1 MADPSRIR
9 LPDCSKLTTN
19 LKNTNDAI
27 IYRHNL
33 IINFFDV
40 VLFVLSGL
48 VSGPSFMLTSSLVLE
63 FWQVLAIKGLTKNP
77 EIENIPVWDLSNIW
91 RQGQFRDTKSS
102 MSASNK
108 MLVIVQ
114 NARFTGLF
122 LSYLEKQNNGRG
134 W

>member
-1 MADPSRIR
+1 MADLSRIR

-27 IYRHNL
+27 ICRHNF

-63 FWQVLAIKGLTKNP
+63 FWQVLAIKALTKNP
-77 EIENIPVWDLSNIW
+77 DIENIPVWDLSNIW
-91 RQGQFRDTKSS
+91 RQGQFRDTKFS
-102 MSASNK
+102 MNTSNK

-114 NARFTGLF
+114 NARFTGFF
-122 LSYLEKQNNGRG
+122 LSYLEKQNKGRG

>member
-1 MADPSRIR
+1 MADLSRIR

-27 IYRHNL
+27 ICRNNF

-40 VLFVLSGL
+40 ALFVLSGL

-63 FWQVLAIKGLTKNP
+63 FWQVLAIKVLTKNP
-77 EIENIPVWDLSNIW
+77 DIENIPVWDLSNIW
-91 RQGQFRDTKSS
+91 RQGQFRDTKFS
-102 MSASNK
+102 MNASNK

-114 NARFTGLF
+114 NARFTGFF
-122 LSYLEKQNNGRG
+122 LSYLEKQNKGRG

>member
-1 MADPSRIR
+1 MADLSRIR

-27 IYRHNL
+27 ICRHNF

-63 FWQVLAIKGLTKNP
+63 FWQVLAIKVLTKNP
-77 EIENIPVWDLSNIW
+77 DIENIPVWDLSNIW
-91 RQGQFRDTKSS
+91 RQGQFRDTKFS
-102 MSASNK
+102 MNASNK

-114 NARFTGLF
+114 NARFTGFF
-122 LSYLEKQNNGRG
+122 LSYLEKQNKGRG

>member
-9 LPDCSKLTTN
+9 LPDYSKLTTN
-19 LKNTNDAI
+19 LKNTNDSTI
-27 IYRHNL
+27 CRHNL

-40 VLFVLSGL
+40 VIIVLSGL

-63 FWQVLAIKGLTKNP
+63 FWQVLAIKGGLTENP

-91 RQGQFRDTKSS
+91 RQGQFTDTKSS
-102 MSASNK
+102 MNASNK

-122 LSYLEKQNNGRG
+122 LS
-134 W
+134 